1 MTEIIG
7 SKNQWEEGLIRQNF
21 KEEDAEAI
29 IKIPLLKGN
38 KDDGMLWHFD
48 KKKRQYSVKSDY
60 QIGFQL
66 KYHDILSCL
75 GDVSKCW
82 NDLWTLN
89 LPEKIKIFL

>member
-1 MTEIIG
+1 MMECCGILT
-7 SKNQWEEGLIRQNF
+7 
-21 KEEDAEAI
+21 
-29 IKIPLLKGN
+29 
-38 KDDGMLWHFD
+38 
-48 KKKRQYSVKSDY
+48 KKRQYSVKSDY

>member
-1 MTEIIG
+1 MTFKQIFPSSLHKNARVTEIIG

-48 KKKRQYSVKSDY
+48 KKKA
-60 QIGFQL
+60 
-66 KYHDILSCL
+66 
-75 GDVSKCW
+75 
-82 NDLWTLN
+82 
-89 LPEKIKIFL
+89 IFG